1 VINEGLWLVK
11 LLVAAFWA
19 IMIRLLIGTASFRYL
34 DYFSIWGSN
43 LLFLFEAIVFVDL
56 VYALDINLDKCAQ
69 QNSKIYILK
78 AIISITLL
86 IASAF
91 ICFISFKHN
100 NQVVCWI
107 NAVSIIIF
115 FIVAILRVFPGNS
128 ILVVGSISLC
138 INVLGFYI
146 EIDNHDE

>member
-1 VINEGLWLVK
+1 MWIIK
-11 LLVAAFWA
+11 LFVAAFWA
-19 IMIRLLIGTASFRYL
+19 IMLRLMVGTAFFHYL

-43 LLFLFEAIVFVDL
+43 LLFLFEAIVFIDL
-56 VYALDINLDKCAQ
+56 VYALDNSLDKCAQ

-100 NQVVCWI
+100 NLVVCWI
-107 NAVSIIIF
+107 NAAFLILF
-115 FIVAILRVFPGNS
+115 FILAILRVFPGNS
-128 ILVVGSISLC
+128 ILIVGLVSLC
-138 INVLGFYI
+138 TNFLGFYI
-146 EIDNHDE
+146 EIDNHNDE